1 MRATEFIVEANKEGK
16 VNKHHADVQR
26 GVTKMRDKGGYD
38 RIYHMNRIGMALAK
52 ADGKSK
58 KAVKDM
64 DSASWIEKYN
74 TAHPYTEE
82 EHKMFQSAFN
92 TVPTDHKEVLP
103 WSKSQEPDDTHRVS
117 PTANWNPNNDK
128 KKKK

>member
-1 MRATEFIVEANKEGK
+1 MRANEFIIEANSEGK
-16 VNKHHADVQR
+16 VHKNHANVQQ
-26 GVTKMRDKGGYD
+26 GVSKMRDVGGYD
-38 RIYHMNRIGMALAK
+38 RVYHMNRIGMALAQ
-52 ADGKSK
+52 ANGKDT
-58 KAVKDM
+58 KAVQDM

-92 TVPTDHKEVLP
+92 TIPTDHKEVLP
-103 WSKSQEPDDTHRVS
+103 WSKSKEPEDTHHVS
-117 PTANWNPNNDK
+117 PTANWNPNNNK